1 MKENEL
7 VAADDSRLIILI
19 IYDIVNNKK
28 RLAMVKCLSRY
39 AVRVQKSC
47 FEGFLTLRQCEQMEM
62 EASQIID
69 FHEDS
74 LRVYKLQDHTKV
86 KSWGKGEV
94 KTEDVIIY

>member
-7 VAADDSRLIILI
+7 VAADDSRMIILI

-47 FEGFLTLRQCEQMEM
+47 FEGFLTPRQCEQMEL
-62 EASQIID
+62 EASRIID

-86 KSWGKGEV
+86 KSWGKGEI

>member
-39 AVRVQKSC
+39 AVRV
-47 FEGFLTLRQCEQMEM
+47 
-62 EASQIID
+62 
-69 FHEDS
+69 
-74 LRVYKLQDHTKV
+74 
-86 KSWGKGEV
+86 
-94 KTEDVIIY
+94 

>member
-28 RLAMVKCLSRY
+28 RLAMVKFLSRY

-47 FEGFLTLRQCEQMEM
+47 FEGFLTPRQCEQMEM